1 MTECG
6 YNIFHAQD
14 AVFMDME
21 DLAGKIKAV
30 IGDMPV
36 YLTFD
41 IDALDPSAAPGTGTP
56 VVGGPSS
63 AQVRK
68 LLYSLRGIDV
78 VASRPGRSASGTDHS
93 EITALA
99 AATIAQDLMYLM
111 YNK

>member
-6 YNIFHAQD
+6 YHIFYAQE

-21 DLAGKIKAV
+21 TLAEKIKAI

-56 VVGGPSS
+56 VIGGPSA

-68 LLYSLRGIDV
+68 LLYLLKGDV
-78 VASRPGRSASGTDHS
+78 YKRQFVRYILFLSFFFFPEPFSPKVKN
-93 EITALA
+93 INMKL
-99 AATIAQDLMYLM
+99 IWP
-111 YNK
+111 